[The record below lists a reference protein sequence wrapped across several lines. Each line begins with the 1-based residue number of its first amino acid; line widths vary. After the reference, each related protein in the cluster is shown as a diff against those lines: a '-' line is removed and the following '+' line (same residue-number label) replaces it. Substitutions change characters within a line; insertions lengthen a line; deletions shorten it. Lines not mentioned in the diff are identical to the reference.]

1 MVNNSVGIVTA
12 LLPVIG
18 YKNSSAVAKKAIHDG
33 TSVIQ
38 EVVDAGHLT
47 HEQVTE
53 LLRPEKLTRNDAAAR
68 SPPSASASASASSA
82 ADVAAG
88 SRTQPPGSISVQL
101 DVTGGAGYDEQ
112 YRDLANT
119 QSRRS

>member
-1 MVNNSVGIVTA
+1 M
-12 LLPVIG
+12 
-18 YKNSSAVAKKAIHDG
+18 AKKAIHDG

-47 HEQVTE
+47 REQVTE
-53 LLRPEKLTRNDAAAR
+53 LLRPEKLTRNDAACPP
-68 SPPSASASASASSA
+68 SPPSSSPSSS

-88 SRTQPPGSISVQL
+88 SLTPPKRDISVQL

-119 QSRRS
+119 PARRG